1 MTPNRSS
8 NGCGVQ
14 ALSLHVGN
22 PVSFQTGEVRLSWH
36 GTIVSLCDIKRVS
49 NPPTMLHLTSEFT
62 ISVRV
67 ERPVQR
73 AEMPFMVPNRAFSA
87 ITGVEFGTHLGNIGL
102 YYTHIDCRIQR
113 CQPGW
118 VNGAG
123 GYVSSEADCWFSCR
137 PGKPD

>member
-8 NGCGVQ
+8 NGCGVGVQ

-36 GTIVSLCDIKRVS
+36 GAIVSLCDIKRVS

-67 ERPVQR
+67 ERQSNGWECPLWFQ
-73 AEMPFMVPNRAFSA
+73 
-87 ITGVEFGTHLGNIGL
+87 IGL
-102 YYTHIDCRIQR
+102 VRLSLESNLELIWGISVYTIRILI
-113 CQPGW
+113 
-118 VNGAG
+118 AG
-123 GYVSSEADCWFSCR
+123 YSGVSLD
-137 PGKPD
+137 G